1 VSGADRYAVA
11 VAAFMLRRFGLEVVL
26 VPTLDG
32 KATVMRAD
40 GVAFTEREANGLR
53 NWTKGWRL
61 VRGGPA

>member
-1 VSGADRYAVA
+1 MA

-26 VPTLDG
+26 VPTYDG

-40 GVAFTEREANGLR
+40 GVAFTEREAFALA

-61 VRGGPA
+61 VRGGPS